1 MKPAAL
7 IVVALIALMTFAPAR
22 ESAGVT
28 LASQTVVEK
37 TKEAAGKTKDA
48 VVKGA
53 KVVADKTE
61 DGLSKTGEV
70 MTDGWITTRVHARFV
85 DEALLK
91 DSDISVETKDHVV
104 TLKGTVIGTGRPHQG
119 DDCGEGNRRRPS
131 CRESVDHRAE
141 APGLTGSL
149 RACCVIQE
157 PDID

>member
-7 IVVALIALMTFAPAR
+7 IVVALIALITFAPAR

-37 TKEAAGKTKDA
+37 TKEAAGTTKDA

-91 DSDISVETKDHVV
+91 GSNISVETKDHVV
-104 TLKGTVIGTGRPHQG
+104 TLTGTVTAPAGRTRATTVARGTEGVRRVVNRLSIGPKRQ
-119 DDCGEGNRRRPS
+119 D
-131 CRESVDHRAE
+131 
-141 APGLTGSL
+141 
-149 RACCVIQE
+149 
-157 PDID
+157 